1 MGLASALNTA
11 LTGMSASETTIG
23 VIGNNL
29 ANANTA
35 GFKASDANF
44 ATQFL
49 QTQTIGS
56 SPTTDN
62 YGTNPTQIGL
72 GALVASITPNF
83 TQGTIQ
89 SANQSTDMAIQ
100 GDGFFTVSGSTAE
113 QNLYTRNGVFQ
124 LNSQNVLTTMTGN
137 AVKGWGVDS
146 SYNIDN
152 TSANLQPITIP
163 LGSATVAQQTSN
175 VSLSGSLSP
184 TGAVATDSEV
194 LQTGVLGDSSNV
206 WPATAAT
213 AETETNPTAKDASGI
228 DTTAASDTNAGSVA
242 AGTYDYELVAVD
254 SQTGAQET
262 VYSAPSL
269 QNVTLGATGEVTI
282 SNLPTPPAGTT
293 LELYRADVTSLASGA
308 TPVYNLVASSDSTQT
323 PNNVLGG
330 ASYTDQA
337 ADTSLPVTLPANSPL
352 ATTLNTGTLNGAY
365 SYYVTYYNTSSKV
378 ESRPSPVSNTYSVS
392 GGAIELT
399 NLPAI
404 PTGYDAER
412 IYRTTAGGSTY
423 YKVTQLDNVSPGT
436 TFVDNT
442 SDATISQNPTLNFN
456 DPAIGGDTY
465 AVNVTQLSGSTYNK
479 LFSVGTLQFNA
490 NVGGSTVAT
499 TSMQITDTTT
509 VNDVLNFMRDS
520 LGIQVQNSSN
530 GIPETDGNG
539 NKIGVNCTTTGQI
552 QVVGN
557 TGTANAISIG
567 LTDLQMVSS
576 TGTSNVNL
584 NFNTVQSATGDSAST
599 QFVAYDAI
607 GTPLNINL
615 TTVLQSQ
622 GTNGAVYRWYA
633 ECPTNIGTDGNVNT
647 AVGTGTI
654 SFNSSGQYTGVSN
667 SQITIEGSGV
677 SAGSLSF
684 NLDFSKMSGL
694 AASSDSLAVS
704 DQDGSAPGSL
714 TSFTISQDG
723 TINGVFSNG
732 LTRTLG
738 QIVVTTFD
746 NPAGL
751 EQQGDNLYAAGVNSG
766 NAQINT
772 PGSSGSGTIQGGA
785 TELSNTDIGTNLV
798 DLILAS
804 TMYQGNSQVITTV
817 NTLFNDLL
825 TLVRNG

>member
-62 YGTNPTQIGL
+62 YGTNPTQVGL

-100 GDGFFTVSGSTAE
+100 GDGFFTVSGSTPE

-124 LNSQNVLTTMTGN
+124 LNSKNVLTTMTGN

-163 LGSATVAQQTSN
+163 LGNATVAQQTSS

-184 TGAVATDSEV
+184 TGAVATQSEV
-194 LQTGVLGDSSNV
+194 LQTGVLGNAAYAHPDSS
-206 WPATAAT
+206 
-213 AETETNPTAKDASGI
+213 G
-228 DTTAASDTNAGSVA
+228 TTAVDGEPPDVSTVTTTTENGATGSLT
-242 AGTYDYELVAVD
+242 GGDQYDYELVAVD
-254 SQTGAQET
+254 ATTGTQEL
-262 VYSAPSL
+262 PSTAIS
-269 QNVTLGATGEVTI
+269 VTLGASDNEVTLN
-282 SNLPTPPAGTT
+282 NLPTAPAGTQY
-293 LELYRADVTSLASGA
+293 ELYRANVTTANGG
-308 TPVYNLVASSDSTQT
+308 TPTYNLVATLDAGNTT
-323 PNNVLGG
+323 NNGTTYV
-330 ASYTDQA
+330 DDA
-337 ADTSLPVTLPANSPL
+337 ADTTLGASLDTSTL
-352 ATTLNTGTLNGAY
+352 TGNY
-365 SYYVTYYNTSSKV
+365 QYYVTFATEAGGPGYGV
-378 ESRPSPVSNTYSVS
+378 ESAPSQVIGPVSVTD
-392 GGAIELT
+392 GKIELKD
-399 NLPAI
+399 LPTA
-404 PTGYDAER
+404 PAGNPNGYAVTR
-412 IYRTTAGGSTY
+412 IYRTTSGESSTAY
-423 YKVTQLDNVSPGT
+423 YVGEVDSAT
-436 TFVDNT
+436 TPNLNYTDDT
-442 SDATISQNPTLNFN
+442 SDTTISKNQTLNFN
-456 DPAIGGDTY
+456 DPAINGNML
-465 AVNVTQLSGSTYNK
+465 AVNVTELSGSAYNK
-479 LFSVGTLQFNA
+479 LFSLGTLQFNA
-490 NVGGSTVAT
+490 SVGGSTVAT
-499 TSMQITDTTT
+499 TSMKITDTTT
-509 VNDVLNFMRDS
+509 LNQVLQFMQDS
-520 LGIQVQNSSN
+520 LGIQVPNSN
-530 GIPETDGNG
+530 NEIPAVDSDGNAPG
-539 NKIGVNCTTTGQI
+539 YSISPSGQI
-552 QVVGN
+552 EFVSN

-667 SQITIEGSGV
+667 SQVTIEGSGV

>member
-1 MGLASALNTA
+1 
-11 LTGMSASETTIG
+11 
-23 VIGNNL
+23 
-29 ANANTA
+29 
-35 GFKASDANF
+35 
-44 ATQFL
+44 
-49 QTQTIGS
+49 
-56 SPTTDN
+56 
-62 YGTNPTQIGL
+62 
-72 GALVASITPNF
+72 
-83 TQGTIQ
+83 
-89 SANQSTDMAIQ
+89 
-100 GDGFFTVSGSTAE
+100 
-113 QNLYTRNGVFQ
+113 
-124 LNSQNVLTTMTGN
+124 
-137 AVKGWGVDS
+137 
-146 SYNIDN
+146 
-152 TSANLQPITIP
+152 
-163 LGSATVAQQTSN
+163 
-175 VSLSGSLSP
+175 
-184 TGAVATDSEV
+184 
-194 LQTGVLGDSSNV
+194 
-206 WPATAAT
+206 
-213 AETETNPTAKDASGI
+213 
-228 DTTAASDTNAGSVA
+228 
-242 AGTYDYELVAVD
+242 
-254 SQTGAQET
+254 
-262 VYSAPSL
+262 
-269 QNVTLGATGEVTI
+269 
-282 SNLPTPPAGTT
+282 
-293 LELYRADVTSLASGA
+293 
-308 TPVYNLVASSDSTQT
+308 
-323 PNNVLGG
+323 
-330 ASYTDQA
+330 
-337 ADTSLPVTLPANSPL
+337 
-352 ATTLNTGTLNGAY
+352 
-365 SYYVTYYNTSSKV
+365 
-378 ESRPSPVSNTYSVS
+378 
-392 GGAIELT
+392 
-399 NLPAI
+399 
-404 PTGYDAER
+404 
-412 IYRTTAGGSTY
+412 
-423 YKVTQLDNVSPGT
+423 
-436 TFVDNT
+436 
-442 SDATISQNPTLNFN
+442 
-456 DPAIGGDTY
+456 
-465 AVNVTQLSGSTYNK
+465 
-479 LFSVGTLQFNA
+479 
-490 NVGGSTVAT
+490 
-499 TSMQITDTTT
+499 
-509 VNDVLNFMRDS
+509 VLNFMRDS